1 MSDDDL
7 HVTSL
12 DLRTEDGF
20 PFDDDGTFYC
30 VIAVCTEAGFKALQD
45 AWESRDPFSVAFA
58 GRNYVGTVRGN
69 VTAEAV
75 SENSI
80 EVKFTLFE

>member
-7 HVTSL
+7 RVTSL
-12 DLRTEDGF
+12 ELRTEDGF
-20 PFDDDGTFYC
+20 PFDDDAASYC
-30 VIAVCTEAGFKALQD
+30 VIATCTEAGFKALQD
-45 AWESRDPFSVAFA
+45 AWESRELFAVTFA

-75 SENSI
+75 SENLI